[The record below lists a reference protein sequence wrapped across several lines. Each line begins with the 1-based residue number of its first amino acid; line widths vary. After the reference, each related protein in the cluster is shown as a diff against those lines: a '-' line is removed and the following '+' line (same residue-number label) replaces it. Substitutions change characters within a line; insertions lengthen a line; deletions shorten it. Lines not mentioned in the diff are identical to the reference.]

1 MALSTCVT
9 RSVEPREKLSDCD
22 LRNEMRTM
30 KGRIKNIYKRIMKYP
45 VTAWM
50 VVSIIALTA
59 IYVSYAAYNGTADVK
74 RVVST
79 QATSTTVF
87 SSNYLEKY
95 SNAGIAVKNLR
106 TTNEGDFIVSVT
118 VCNYDQMDFNSYAKG
133 LIEYEFKAELVKYD
147 QATDTYVPVSSV
159 QMNGANAKTFY
170 VQKIMDENLA
180 ANDTQHSLNE
190 GTFSYTYV
198 SESLTGGS
206 SYKDS
211 FDICFDV
218 AEVALDV
225 PKLFIRVTATPT
237 EDSVQLNSGIST
249 LASIISISQGRSV
262 ETGWHG
268 SLQESGSGDYDGYN
282 LIIEGSGSGTIDI
295 LWDDTKFTM
304 NPAFVTLYG
313 SSGKN
318 ILHGEE
324 SIGGGWKKRT
334 LEVNSME
341 DNRYTVQFYK
351 KTAVA
356 VGTGN
361 ILCNNYVATTVD
373 ENENEP

>member
-1 MALSTCVT
+1 
-9 RSVEPREKLSDCD
+9 
-22 LRNEMRTM
+22 M
-30 KGRIKNIYKRIMKYP
+30 KGRIKNIFKRIIKYP
-45 VTAWM
+45 VTVWM
-50 VVSIIALTA
+50 VVSILALTA
-59 IYVSYAAYNGTADVK
+59 IYVTYAAYNGTADVK

-133 LIEYEFKAELVKYD
+133 LIEYEFKAELVKQVND
-147 QATDTYVPVSSV
+147 AYVPVTSV
-159 QMNGANAKTFY
+159 QMNGTNPKKFY
-170 VQKIMDENLA
+170 VQKIMDENTTTA
-180 ANDTQHSLNE
+180 GTQHSLNE
-190 GTFSYTYV
+190 GSFSYTYG

-211 FDICFDV
+211 FDICFDA

-225 PKLFIRVTATPT
+225 PELFIRVTATPT
-237 EDSVQLNSGIST
+237 EESMQLNSGIST

-268 SLQESGSGDYDGYN
+268 SLQETGGEEYDGYN

-304 NPAFVTLYG
+304 NPAFITLYG
-313 SSGKN
+313 NTGKN
-318 ILHGEE
+318 TLHGEE
-324 SIGGGWKKRT
+324 SVDEREGWKKRT

-341 DNRYTVQFYK
+341 ENRFIVQFYK
-351 KTAVA
+351 KTSSAT
-356 VGTGN
+356 GTGN
-361 ILCNNYVATTVD
+361 ILCNNYVATPVED
-373 ENENEP
+373 AGNNP